1 MITSL
6 HLSDLELDALQK
18 NLSNEA
24 RVLYLLYL
32 SKEFSP
38 ASQKVTIKNQR
49 ISALLNSSNNAII
62 TRGRQINALL
72 IELNAA
78 GLIATE
84 EPIDRDKTTNNQ
96 SVSLPLKKVAQS
108 TEYFSIKVD
117 WRPAKTDV
125 EQLSTLVGLIDATY
139 TNEELGEFIA
149 YWITRDEIQM
159 TSFQWTQKLV
169 TFLKKRRLHTP
180 KHHEDSKRGH
190 QYATPKVG
198 VHTDDKVKRF
208 VEKYKK

>member
-6 HLSDLELDALQK
+6 RLSEPELDALQE

-32 SKEFSP
+32 CREFSP
-38 ASQKVTIKNQR
+38 TSQKVTIKNQR
-49 ISALLNSSNNAII
+49 ISALLNGANNAVI
-62 TRGRQINALL
+62 TRGRQITALL
-72 IELNAA
+72 IELHAV
-78 GLIATE
+78 GLIASE
-84 EPIDRDKTTNNQ
+84 EPIDRNKTMNNQ
-96 SVSLPLKKVAQS
+96 CVSLPLKKVTHS
-108 TEYFSIKVD
+108 SDYFPIKID
-117 WRPAKTDV
+117 WRPAKNDI
-125 EQLSTLVGLIDATY
+125 EQLSALVGLIDATY
-139 TNEELGEFIA
+139 TDEELGEFIA

-169 TFLKKRRLHTP
+169 TFLKKRRLRTP
-180 KHHEDSKRGH
+180 KHHEDSKQGH
-190 QYATPKVG
+190 QYATPTVS